1 MRIISQNGEINLP
14 FELTAVLSG
23 GNDIVARLLGEAKER
38 AYVMASYSSV
48 EKRRKAMK
56 MLDNTYTGL
65 FLAKNIEMDAESMDE
80 MYKTAASKGFGII
93 VTRANSTEME
103 FKPANIVFRFPND
116 DEI

>member
-23 GNDIVARLLGEAKER
+23 ENDIVARLSGESKER
-38 AYVMASYSSV
+38 VYVMASYSSV

-65 FLAKNIEMDAESMDE
+65 FLAENMEMDAESVNE
-80 MYKTAASKGFGII
+80 MHKAAASKGFGII
-93 VTRANSTEME
+93 VTRANSVEME

>member
-23 GNDIVARLLGEAKER
+23 GNDIVARLSGEAKKR
-38 AYVMASYSSV
+38 VYVMASYSSV

-56 MLDNTYTGL
+56 MMDNTYTGL
-65 FLAKNIEMDAESMDE
+65 FLAENMEMDAESANE
-80 MYKTAASKGFGII
+80 MYKAASKGFGII
-93 VTRANSTEME
+93 VTRANSVEME

>member
-14 FELTAVLSG
+14 FELTAVLAG
-23 GNDIVARLLGEAKER
+23 GNDIVARLSGEAKER
-38 AYVMASYSSV
+38 VYVMASYSSV

-65 FLAKNIEMDAESMDE
+65 LLAKNIEMDAESMDE
-80 MYKTAASKGFGII
+80 MYKTVASKGFGII
-93 VTRANSTEME
+93 VTRSDSPEME
-103 FKPANIVFRFPND
+103 FKPANIVFRFPKD